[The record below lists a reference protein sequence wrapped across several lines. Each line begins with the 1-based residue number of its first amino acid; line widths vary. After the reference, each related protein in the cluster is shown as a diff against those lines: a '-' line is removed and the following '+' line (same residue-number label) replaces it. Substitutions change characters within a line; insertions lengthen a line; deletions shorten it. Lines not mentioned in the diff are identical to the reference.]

1 MTHRST
7 STFRARYAET
17 DQMGVV
23 HHASYLVWCEVGRTD
38 YIRDLG
44 TTYSEIERQG
54 VYLAVAAVEVR
65 YGAPA
70 HYDDLI
76 RVESRVESIKSR
88 TITFAYDITRDDP
101 DPAPIARAST
111 TLICLDEKGRTRRLP
126 AEIIEL
132 FGGS

>member
-1 MTHRST
+1 MSRRST

-38 YIRDLG
+38 YIRELG

-76 RVESRVESIKSR
+76 RVESRVESVKSR

-111 TLICLDEKGRTRRLP
+111 TLICLDEDGRTRRLP
-126 AEIIEL
+126 AAITEL
-132 FGGS
+132 FGES

>member
-1 MTHRST
+1 MSRRST

-44 TTYSEIERQG
+44 TTYAEIERQG
-54 VYLAVAAVEVR
+54 VVLAVASVEVR

-76 RVESRVESIKSR
+76 RVESWVESVKSR
-88 TITFAYDITRDDP
+88 TITFGYEIARDDP
-101 DPAPIARAST
+101 DPAAIARARTVLVS
-111 TLICLDEKGRTRRLP
+111 LDEHGRPRRLP
-126 AEIIEL
+126 GHIVDL
-132 FGGS
+132 FGGA